1 MGLKPRAIEVHIGE
15 LVLEGFSSVDAP
27 RIGAAVERELGRL
40 FAEHG
45 LPAGL
50 LSGREQP
57 LVDAGSFAHAPQA
70 TPALTGTTMARS
82 VYSGLKR

>member
-1 MGLKPRAIEVHIGE
+1 MGVKPRAIEVRIGE
-15 LVLEGFSSVDAP
+15 LVLDGFSSADAT

-40 FAEHG
+40 FSEHG

-50 LSGREQP
+50 VGGRAQP
-57 LVDAGSFAHAPQA
+57 VVDAGAFAHAPEA
-70 TPALTGTTMARS
+70 TPALTGSTVARS